1 MLFVLVVFYG
11 LLLWF
16 VLLFLFAWPDV
27 CCCCVFVIYMYKYMC
42 VWVRAALFWVES
54 FRDANWILIVLEFTS
69 QSPLRYFSRC
79 MNTDNIHLYAI
90 ILLWKTQRLL
100 QHYRRY
106 RFNLFTQCCFWQ
118 GLSRASK
125 CFCCASNCTG
135 GMSTAATEEAEDL
148 RLTYLFTVRSDRD
161 VAFYCLWW
169 NFWIIFLQR
178 CSASKPE
185 ANQTPR
191 HHRPLLPQS
200 QWTRCQVVWT
210 KTWSQRESWW
220 LNWRSAGE
228 KLARRRMKWKGLNA
242 AQFINT

>member
-27 CCCCVFVIYMYKYMC
+27 CCCVFVIYIYIC

-169 NFWIIFLQR
+169 NFWILFLQR
-178 CSASKPE
+178 CSASRNLRRIKLQGITGLYCPK
-185 ANQTPR
+185 ASGPGAKSFGPR
-191 HHRPLLPQS
+191 PGLSERVGDWIGGP
-200 QWTRCQVVWT
+200 RA
-210 KTWSQRESWW
+210 
-220 LNWRSAGE
+220 RSLRGAE
-228 KLARRRMKWKGLNA
+228 
-242 AQFINT
+242 